1 MFYQDDRIDEMDEAD
16 QDMQL
21 LNDEA
26 NDLLMQQ
33 DMEDDVA
40 IAHGSK
46 QPGSQY
52 AKKSPNT
59 MTSSTRKGAN
69 LANISNTVHGNN
81 RQGATQS
88 QLMRQ
93 QPSGE
98 NKHPTGA
105 PSAQQQKRMVSHQNQ
120 FSNK

>member
-46 QPGSQY
+46 QPGS
-52 AKKSPNT
+52 
-59 MTSSTRKGAN
+59 
-69 LANISNTVHGNN
+69 
-81 RQGATQS
+81 
-88 QLMRQ
+88 
-93 QPSGE
+93 
-98 NKHPTGA
+98 
-105 PSAQQQKRMVSHQNQ
+105 
-120 FSNK
+120 